1 MLPARRECGIT
12 LDCRIMSAT
21 RQTPALHTPPPL
33 SRRLL
38 AHLERVDAHFHAD
51 NQIIYPSS
59 GVLTVT
65 TRAGI
70 CVVPPRRA
78 LWLPAGQSHAHQAWG
93 DAQICAVLLP
103 TDVSPLKVD
112 RPTLLTV
119 SSLMREVLLAL
130 TSPQLAS
137 GPDSTAR
144 AEHLRQILFDELEPI
159 ATDPVLVPEPHD
171 DRLRAI
177 SELLH
182 ENPAD
187 DRSLVAFGRAVG
199 AGERTLSRLFQT
211 ELGMG
216 FPQWRGQLRLLHAAI
231 GLLGGQTVQRV
242 AYECGYSSPSAFVA
256 AFRRAFGTT
265 PGQYQRSAGRVA
277 GPVSLPVSRT
287 SDVRASATHGAGAR

>member
-1 MLPARRECGIT
+1 MLFARREYGIT

-21 RQTPALHTPPPL
+21 RQSPALRTPPSL

-38 AHLERVDAHFHAD
+38 AHLDRVDPHFHAD

-65 TRAGI
+65 TRTGI

-78 LWLPAGQSHAHQAWG
+78 LWLPVGQQHAHQAWG

-103 TDVSPLKVD
+103 ADVGPLEVD

-130 TSPQLAS
+130 TSPQPAG
-137 GPDSTAR
+137 GPDPTPRS
-144 AEHLRQILFDELEPI
+144 EHLRQVLFDELEPV
-159 ATDPVLVPEPHD
+159 ATDPVLLPEPHD

-177 SELLH
+177 AELLH
-182 ENPAD
+182 EDPAD
-187 DRSLVAFGRAVG
+187 DRSLAEFGRAVG

-242 AYECGYSSPSAFVA
+242 AYECGYSGPSAFVA

-265 PGQYQRSAGRVA
+265 PGQYQRSAG
-277 GPVSLPVSRT
+277 PVSRT
-287 SDVRASATHGAGAR
+287 GDGRASAAHGAAAR